1 MNWEKP
7 KSSILLEKLERPQ
20 EKIHLVLDT
29 DAANEIDDQ
38 YAITYA
44 IKRSDRIKIEAIYAA
59 PFFNSG
65 STGPL
70 DGMEKSYDEIKRLVK
85 ILKREDLNSKIFKGS
100 ADYLKDADTPQPS
113 DACDDL
119 VKRAMALPEGELLY
133 VAAIGAI
140 TNIASAILTEP
151 KIAEKIALVWLG
163 GHAHY
168 WKHTREFNMIQD
180 VAAARVIFD
189 SGVPVVQIPCMG
201 VTSHLLTTESELSTY
216 MKGKSEIGTYLYE
229 ITRDHL
235 GWKENE
241 FCNSKVIW
249 DISAIM
255 WLVGPNGAT
264 VSHITPSPIV
274 SYEGNYSFDNHR
286 HPIKVVD
293 QINRDIIFREFFEAI
308 KD

>member
-20 EKIHLVLDT
+20 GKIHLVLDT

-44 IKRSDRIKIEAIYAA
+44 IKRSDRIEIEAIYAA

-65 STGPL
+65 STDPL
-70 DGMEKSYDEIKRLVK
+70 DGMKKSYDEIKRLVK
-85 ILKREDLNSKIFKGS
+85 ILKREDLNSKILKGS
-100 ADYLKDADTPQPS
+100 ADYLKDEDTPQPS

-140 TNIASAILTEP
+140 TNIASALLTEP
-151 KIAEKIALVWLG
+151 KIAEKIVLVWLG

-189 SGVPVVQIPCMG
+189 SSVPVVQIPCMG

-241 FCNSKVIW
+241 FFNSKVIW

-293 QINRDIIFREFFEAI
+293 QINRDIIFKEFFETI